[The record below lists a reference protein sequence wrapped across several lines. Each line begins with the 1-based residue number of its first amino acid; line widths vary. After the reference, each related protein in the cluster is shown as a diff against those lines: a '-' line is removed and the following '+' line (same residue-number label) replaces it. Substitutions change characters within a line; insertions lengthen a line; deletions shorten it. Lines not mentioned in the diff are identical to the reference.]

1 MLIYLWKYLL
11 NAAKAVRRILIMMS
25 SFAGAVYE
33 PDPIALYS
41 IATTLGRNSAKTENV
56 MIDDTL
62 GNNTEVTIDYSH
74 FQGVD
79 ISLRTPSHRVYN
91 IQSTECKSD
100 SNKRIISCTF
110 PQNSEVC
117 YTYLENDDNHGR
129 THIFQFRK
137 AKDEETGGSMIVVY

>member
-1 MLIYLWKYLL
+1 
-11 NAAKAVRRILIMMS
+11 MMS

-62 GNNTEVTIDYSH
+62 GNNTEATIDYSH
-74 FQGVD
+74 FLGVD
-79 ISLRTPSHRVYN
+79 ISLRTPSDRVYN
-91 IQSTECKSD
+91 IQSTECNSD

-110 PQNSEVC
+110 PQNSEVY
-117 YTYLENDDNHGR
+117 YTYLENGDNR
-129 THIFQFRK
+129 ERIHIFQLRK
-137 AKDEETGGSMIVVY
+137 AKDEETGGSMIMVYWR